1 MLRFSA
7 FVGARE
13 SESSAA
19 FAMTGLEVE
28 RERLSAGPPTGLT
41 YDLWDGTEV
50 GRILRKKK
58 TLLERGLPFED
69 MLKEIDALRGNGGE
83 NEKAADLFLA
93 TRVRG
98 SVHHAVQI
106 ENQLELEQL
115 LVRVLRAAALTRALL
130 TTVDAS

>member
-1 MLRFSA
+1 
-7 FVGARE
+7 
-13 SESSAA
+13 
-19 FAMTGLEVE
+19 MTH
-28 RERLSAGPPTGLT
+28 
-41 YDLWDGTEV
+41 DLWDGTEV

-69 MLKEIDALRGNGGE
+69 MLEEIDALRGNGAE

-93 TRVRG
+93 THVRG
-98 SVHHAVQI
+98 FVHHAVQI